1 MGVGVLFEHHYF
13 RCFVKLVSFRVSPR
27 CHPLFV
33 SLALVHQPCESQI
46 VIRDLPSPLHY
57 FQVKTY
63 ESKLAEYGIPPEER
77 SGQTRLPDVKVAAAL
92 RSLSLSQ
99 LLGEISEILTISWVC
114 TDSQDFSTSHVL
126 SVLSRLFET
135 QSRT

>member
-1 MGVGVLFEHHYF
+1 MGQRLAGVAVCFRKFAEVHKMGVGVLFEHHYF

-33 SLALVHQPCESQI
+33 SLALVHQPFESQI

-77 SGQTRLPDVKVAAAL
+77 SGQTRLPDVKV
-92 RSLSLSQ
+92 RKS
-99 LLGEISEILTISWVC
+99 
-114 TDSQDFSTSHVL
+114 
-126 SVLSRLFET
+126 
-135 QSRT
+135 